1 MYEVQYRTKYTNFD
15 VNGNNAPFTVL
26 ITNMTT
32 NKSWKV
38 PAILVEPSA
47 NTLDAEAVFSD
58 IDAAVVDTDYLVQII
73 AHESS
78 ADTTGVLVPT
88 PMTSFTVKGIV
99 FVNGIT
105 ISYAPPL
112 ALPDRTLDL
121 SASETH
127 RQMTLVFSGSSAP
140 TFKSGTWTSSDSD
153 IAYVG
158 ADGQIIPTNNKLGDV
173 YFTFTADDGGGAD
186 PVTSNVKTVRS
197 ETFTVVA
204 GSVPALVLPGE
215 ANTIFTQQN
224 DSVQVRWSSNAKFF
238 GSNTTFNYTIE
249 LFAGNFTGEQLGAHS
264 PVYTTTATS
273 DKNNVIIP
281 GEQFP
286 GLSVG
291 GAPAY
296 TVRISMPHPIAATE
310 TLETVGYVVV
320 RPKPAVAHVT
330 PPADGLY
337 ILDGAATPIRWTVEN
352 YIDDETEGTLR
363 VDRIRTENGADVTEN
378 IVSQPVTVG
387 GGTYSLEPA
396 AVQGLKDT
404 YMVSLQ
410 VRNST
415 NTGYSSDSFPLYVY
429 NSASLQLEIDGV
441 KVGNTFA
448 MDNEPAVRGTLPT
461 ETKNILA
468 LREELTLI
476 EYIGINYG
484 DYDWSQLKDGIR
496 WSTTDTSTLSINYR
510 QGGLY
515 ENIARFSM
523 STYFPETKMAI
534 SSVTDGTATISAT
547 HANTGMSDS
556 VTVSIKTLRE
566 KFYLFQLSP
575 ALRTELQ
582 YTDGTGKSKTVYT
595 NDEGVLALY
604 EPNRIASDIGLRASG
619 SDNSIWLGTLYKS
632 NLQSG
637 ERDATLL
644 QLYPLNS
651 FKLRQAAKAEIFLKN
666 PDGSPFSGTL
676 KMSGGVYKN
685 DGYCEMAAMLGN
697 TVPNSS
703 NPLIDGKSE
712 QNVTIGANGKLT
724 VYMDSTQFWSAAKG
738 ENNGGGLNLQPR
750 DRLQYVFVLKPSG
763 NYRPCLIYVDG
774 NLTPDDLMR
783 SAESIVTLDANIG
796 AAQSF
801 IANQTIDYGLS
812 GNRLI
817 DVRNAPTHIGP
828 NETYREIKL
837 LTTVLLWGESGATA
851 NYNLTM
857 TDEFGYVPSNQ
868 KSEFIRY
875 PFSDIMVVR
884 NSLTLSKAAIT
895 DSGWI
900 VKGKDA
906 GLRARL
912 SREATMLR
920 DMSVLPRVTDLTDS
934 PKLTESGEISGIIV
948 DLQASSGTPS
958 AYMSGTGDIIIGKL
972 MGFLGNMSGPV
983 DSSVFKMIIT
993 PSESNTSFH
1002 AFIWGGIDSLGM
1014 QDVDYTQTGLFVDT
1028 KLAESKLNVAPGLGA
1043 MTDMAK
1049 GNYEKSKLEKK
1060 IDDSIANQ
1068 PDGKIRSSADIGAQL
1083 QGYFEASIDYNFEKS
1098 KWEITVL
1105 GGGFTAGF
1113 KLGVNLN
1120 VNTQVG
1126 PVPLPFS
1133 LAVGGAIQLDFKA
1146 AVRFGE
1152 LSGLP
1157 WASAITADT
1166 VNDYMTTLRIN
1177 AYVNAFGG
1185 FGYDYSVLSLKI
1197 GLFGKLTVDS
1207 QNRFLSRPY
1216 LADSAK
1222 RQINGQG
1229 LAVSGEVGLKAVAKF
1244 LFISYECVLASVKG
1258 SGKWT
1263 FNSWDAINSYWKEYG
1278 TGVSLMGTTFSPQG
1292 ALTPISSS
1300 ATLQSRD
1307 YLDRFSR
1314 SWGLEGRT
1322 ATLFALDD
1330 PSTVSALQSNAYP
1343 YSFPLLSNDGS
1354 LMLYASDGSSA
1365 DVSET
1370 RIYSTMWDGGKYPEG
1385 SKIQAPAGFEGY
1397 GDSDL
1402 SVDGNVSLTV
1412 AAWVRQNATLPE
1424 KAGEKL
1430 TLEEQAILMNSTEIV
1445 ASVYQNAA
1453 WSSTRLTDNAGPDLA
1468 PVAATNGSDAIV
1480 AWRSVYAANA
1490 ENITDFSQQDFI
1502 LYSFYDAETD
1512 SWSDPAQFYNGTS
1525 GAVKGITAAMLADGT
1540 AAVAYTLDTNPA
1552 DNSSADYEVGYGI
1565 VAKASEADAADDV
1578 FSAIITQDAWADENP
1593 QIAAVKYEE
1602 GDERF
1607 ILAWHSI
1614 RENIGDIRLA
1624 AINNEGLLSN
1634 SFIESLAQAASGSGV
1649 DINGNFRLAK
1659 MNGSNNAV
1667 GNLSI
1672 LWSQTMTN
1680 EAGESDYGVL
1690 RAVKLVG
1697 SGNDIRLSAALDV
1710 AALGARTLLDHF
1722 DAYVASSDGKTVKA
1736 LIQGVEYK
1744 EIVASNSSTYE
1755 SYTDFEGNEYMVP
1768 LEETKLFT
1776 ATAVYENSVT
1786 LNSLG
1791 VDYENLALNTLN
1803 PIVFTVF
1810 NAGIDPISSVVID
1823 IGGEGTTFGD
1833 LALNPNESTDLVYWH
1848 HVGSVVENLDYT
1860 LTAIFTTGD
1869 DTLAGKVYLD
1879 YPDLG
1884 ISQMEIIS
1892 EELGVR
1898 TMQITL
1904 YNAFAANYSGGKS
1917 RSVKLGFYDDA
1928 MFANIQSVTCGTSG
1942 VAIGPDK
1949 ILTISDE
1956 AALKMIDDGALT
1968 LEVSFDVGDY
1978 VAAAALTEIPE
1989 AGIRLFANA

>member
-1 MYEVQYRTKYTNFD
+1 MEAGGDTGRDAAYLSYVAEEIYKSSTPRWRVEAEGLYILDPSSGIGATMTGTLPIAWLTSHPANNLTYMIYNSKINVSNFTFDSDGGPVKMSVRPTIEPSSGLSISMEYDSPYAPEIFACLTGSATYMTIHETPQPYTLGNNPFTMVTSIETRLVDDAPPKIENIVIPDGTYVTGQYVPIRFEFSEPVISHGITLTINGIEYPSWDLLMNTKGSRAVAFYKVLDIDATQITINKVANITDIAGNITESDNNNNQAWTFNDAKLESVRMRNAVQSVSVTPASLDVSDVEGGVTVNISLRDEVQYRTKYTNFD
-15 VNGNNAPFTVL
+15 ASGNNAPFSVL

-32 NKSWKV
+32 NESWKV

-58 IDAAVVDTDYLVQII
+58 IDAAVADTDYLVQII

-173 YFTFTADDGGGAD
+173 YFTFTADDGGVAD
-186 PVTSNVKTVRS
+186 LVTSNVKTVRS

-224 DSVQVRWSSNAKFF
+224 DPVQVRWSSNAKFF
-238 GSNTTFNYTIE
+238 GLNTTFNYTIE
-249 LFAGNFTGEQLGAHS
+249 LFAGNFTGEQLGARS

-286 GLSVG
+286 VLSVG

-352 YIDDETEGTLR
+352 YIDGETEGTLR

-378 IVSQPVTVG
+378 IVSQPVTAG

-468 LREELTLI
+468 LREELALI

-523 STYFPETKMAI
+523 STYLPETKMAI

-666 PDGSPFSGTL
+666 PDGSPFSGAL

-685 DGYCEMAAMLGN
+685 DGYCETAAMLGN
-697 TVPNSS
+697 TGPSSS

-712 QNVTIGANGKLT
+712 QSVTIGANGKLT

-750 DRLQYVFVLKPSG
+750 DRLQYVFVLKPTG

-817 DVRNAPTHIGP
+817 DVRNASTHIGP

-884 NSLTLSKAAIT
+884 NLLTLSKAAIT

-900 VKGKDA
+900 AKGKDA

-948 DLQASSGTPS
+948 DLQASSGTPG
-958 AYMSGTGDIIIGKL
+958 AEMSGTGDIIIGKL

-993 PSESNTSFH
+993 PSTPSS
-1002 AFIWGGIDSLGM
+1002 
-1014 QDVDYTQTGLFVDT
+1014 
-1028 KLAESKLNVAPGLGA
+1028 GA
-1043 MTDMAK
+1043 
-1049 GNYEKSKLEKK
+1049 G
-1060 IDDSIANQ
+1060 
-1068 PDGKIRSSADIGAQL
+1068 
-1083 QGYFEASIDYNFEKS
+1083 
-1098 KWEITVL
+1098 
-1105 GGGFTAGF
+1105 
-1113 KLGVNLN
+1113 
-1120 VNTQVG
+1120 
-1126 PVPLPFS
+1126 
-1133 LAVGGAIQLDFKA
+1133 
-1146 AVRFGE
+1146 
-1152 LSGLP
+1152 
-1157 WASAITADT
+1157 
-1166 VNDYMTTLRIN
+1166 
-1177 AYVNAFGG
+1177 
-1185 FGYDYSVLSLKI
+1185 
-1197 GLFGKLTVDS
+1197 LTVS
-1207 QNRFLSRPY
+1207 
-1216 LADSAK
+1216 
-1222 RQINGQG
+1222 
-1229 LAVSGEVGLKAVAKF
+1229 
-1244 LFISYECVLASVKG
+1244 
-1258 SGKWT
+1258 
-1263 FNSWDAINSYWKEYG
+1263 EY
-1278 TGVSLMGTTFSPQG
+1278 SL
-1292 ALTPISSS
+1292 
-1300 ATLQSRD
+1300 
-1307 YLDRFSR
+1307 
-1314 SWGLEGRT
+1314 
-1322 ATLFALDD
+1322 
-1330 PSTVSALQSNAYP
+1330 
-1343 YSFPLLSNDGS
+1343 
-1354 LMLYASDGSSA
+1354 
-1365 DVSET
+1365 
-1370 RIYSTMWDGGKYPEG
+1370 
-1385 SKIQAPAGFEGY
+1385 
-1397 GDSDL
+1397 
-1402 SVDGNVSLTV
+1402 
-1412 AAWVRQNATLPE
+1412 
-1424 KAGEKL
+1424 
-1430 TLEEQAILMNSTEIV
+1430 
-1445 ASVYQNAA
+1445 
-1453 WSSTRLTDNAGPDLA
+1453 
-1468 PVAATNGSDAIV
+1468 
-1480 AWRSVYAANA
+1480 
-1490 ENITDFSQQDFI
+1490 
-1502 LYSFYDAETD
+1502 
-1512 SWSDPAQFYNGTS
+1512 
-1525 GAVKGITAAMLADGT
+1525 
-1540 AAVAYTLDTNPA
+1540 
-1552 DNSSADYEVGYGI
+1552 
-1565 VAKASEADAADDV
+1565 
-1578 FSAIITQDAWADENP
+1578 
-1593 QIAAVKYEE
+1593 
-1602 GDERF
+1602 
-1607 ILAWHSI
+1607 
-1614 RENIGDIRLA
+1614 
-1624 AINNEGLLSN
+1624 
-1634 SFIESLAQAASGSGV
+1634 
-1649 DINGNFRLAK
+1649 
-1659 MNGSNNAV
+1659 
-1667 GNLSI
+1667 
-1672 LWSQTMTN
+1672 
-1680 EAGESDYGVL
+1680 
-1690 RAVKLVG
+1690 
-1697 SGNDIRLSAALDV
+1697 
-1710 AALGARTLLDHF
+1710 
-1722 DAYVASSDGKTVKA
+1722 
-1736 LIQGVEYK
+1736 
-1744 EIVASNSSTYE
+1744 
-1755 SYTDFEGNEYMVP
+1755 
-1768 LEETKLFT
+1768 
-1776 ATAVYENSVT
+1776 
-1786 LNSLG
+1786 
-1791 VDYENLALNTLN
+1791 
-1803 PIVFTVF
+1803 
-1810 NAGIDPISSVVID
+1810 
-1823 IGGEGTTFGD
+1823 
-1833 LALNPNESTDLVYWH
+1833 
-1848 HVGSVVENLDYT
+1848 
-1860 LTAIFTTGD
+1860 
-1869 DTLAGKVYLD
+1869 
-1879 YPDLG
+1879 
-1884 ISQMEIIS
+1884 
-1892 EELGVR
+1892 
-1898 TMQITL
+1898 
-1904 YNAFAANYSGGKS
+1904 
-1917 RSVKLGFYDDA
+1917 
-1928 MFANIQSVTCGTSG
+1928 
-1942 VAIGPDK
+1942 
-1949 ILTISDE
+1949 
-1956 AALKMIDDGALT
+1956 
-1968 LEVSFDVGDY
+1968 
-1978 VAAAALTEIPE
+1978 
-1989 AGIRLFANA
+1989 